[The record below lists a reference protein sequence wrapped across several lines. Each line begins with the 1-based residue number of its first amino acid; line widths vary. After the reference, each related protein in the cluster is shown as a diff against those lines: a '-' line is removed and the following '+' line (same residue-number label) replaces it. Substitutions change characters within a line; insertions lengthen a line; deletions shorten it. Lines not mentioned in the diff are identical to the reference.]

1 MAGCRH
7 HAVQDSRTHIH
18 PKAFVNR
25 IEEGFV
31 LLDGTAQSAAEAV
44 PLKLRQAPPI
54 GGVIEKVPCIQS
66 TIPQVLEYIA
76 VPEVR
81 SILAHHDRLAAHDHS
96 VLGAEGAAD
105 DFVLADTVDS
115 QRGSSL
121 RGPRSIGTGV

>member
-1 MAGCRH
+1 
-7 HAVQDSRTHIH
+7 
-18 PKAFVNR
+18 
-25 IEEGFV
+25 
-31 LLDGTAQSAAEAV
+31 
-44 PLKLRQAPPI
+44 
-54 GGVIEKVPCIQS
+54 
-66 TIPQVLEYIA
+66 IA

-121 RGPRSIGTGV
+121 RGPRSIGTGVYRRSVEHVIVRPYRSAVGAERGPAVYPGAAGASHILGHSGLHHCEVDIAPPVQRQ